1 MAIRSW
7 LDGISLYQ
15 QTTAVR
21 TVKSEKAIN
30 KGFYSLN
37 GQKVTEPCNGIYIVN
52 GEKRIIE

>member
-7 LDGISLYQ
+7 LDGITAYQ

-21 TVKSEKAIN
+21 TVKSEKASN
-30 KGFYSLN
+30 NAFYSLN
-37 GQKVTEPCNGIYIVN
+37 GQKVAEPRNGIYIVD